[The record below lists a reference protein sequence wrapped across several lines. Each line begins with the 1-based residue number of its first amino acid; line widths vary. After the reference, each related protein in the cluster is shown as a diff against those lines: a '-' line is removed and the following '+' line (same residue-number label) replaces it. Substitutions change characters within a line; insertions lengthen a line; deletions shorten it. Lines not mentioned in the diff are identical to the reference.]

1 MPASKIVAGEWSGK
15 NQERWSP
22 EELDR
27 VIRDYLKV
35 FSEKGI
41 ISYYQILGSQ
51 HDLSGLWNFRSN
63 TPNRGA
69 QAFMEFSRSG
79 EFKGGRT
86 SLIP

>member
-1 MPASKIVAGEWSGK
+1 MPANNTVAGEWSGK

-69 QAFMEFSRSG
+69 QTFMEFSRSG